1 MSKFL
6 TFQRYRAPETQA
18 ELLQVLCDEGPRAR
32 VLAGGTDVFVAM
44 KEKGLR
50 VECLVDI
57 KRVPEL
63 RGIVSQNGKG
73 LAIGSATTLHEVEAS
88 PAVQKA
94 FPALTYAIGQ
104 IGSLQ
109 VRNRGTL
116 GGNLSNAS
124 PAADSTPALLV
135 LDAQFELVSTAGQ
148 RCVAADTFFLGPG
161 KSVLGSGEIMRRVLI
176 PPMKPG
182 QRAAYIKFGPRRAM
196 DIAVVGVAVSLVLDQ
211 NNKCKEARVA
221 LASVAPVP
229 LRARQTEAALVGE
242 LSDARIK
249 EAAKIAADEAK
260 PIDDVRGS
268 AAYRK
273 HLVQVLVKQAV
284 QQILA
289 EARPAGK

>member
-6 TFQRYRAPETQA
+6 SFQRYRAPETQA

-44 KEKGLR
+44 KEKGLH

-57 KRVPEL
+57 KRVLEL
-63 RGIVSQNGKG
+63 RGIVQQDGKG
-73 LAIGSATTLHEVEAS
+73 VAIGAATTLHEVETS
-88 PAVQKA
+88 PLVQNA
-94 FPALTYAIGQ
+94 FPALSYAVGQ
-104 IGSLQ
+104 IGSVQ

-135 LDAQFELVSTAGQ
+135 LDAQFELVSNTGQ
-148 RCVAADTFFLGPG
+148 RCIPADTFFVGPG
-161 KSVLGSGEIMRRVLI
+161 KSVLGSGEILRRVLI

-196 DIAVVGVAVSLVLDQ
+196 DIAVVGVAVSLVLDK

-221 LASVAPVP
+221 LASVAPIP
-229 LRARQTEAALVGE
+229 LRARQAEAALVGE
-242 LSDARIK
+242 LTDARIK

-273 HLVQVLVKQAV
+273 HLIQVLVKHAV

-289 EARPAGK
+289 QARPAGK

>member
-6 TFQRYRAPETQA
+6 SFQRYRAPATQA
-18 ELLQVLCDEGPRAR
+18 ELWQVLGDEGPHAR

-50 VECLVDI
+50 AECLVDI

-63 RGIVSQNGKG
+63 RGIAPNGKG
-73 LAIGSATTLHEVEAS
+73 LAIGAATSLHEIELS
-88 PAVQKA
+88 PEVSKA
-94 FPALTYAIGQ
+94 YPALSQAVGQ
-104 IGSLQ
+104 IGSVQ

-116 GGNLSNAS
+116 GGNVANAS
-124 PAADSTPALLV
+124 PAADSTPALIV
-135 LDAQFELVSTAGQ
+135 LDAQFELVSSQGE
-148 RCVAADTFFLGPG
+148 RCVPADTFFVGPG
-161 KSVLGSGEIMRRVLI
+161 KSVLGAGEILRRILL
-176 PPMKPG
+176 PPMQAG
-182 QRAAYIKFGPRRAM
+182 QRATYIKFGPRKAM
-196 DIAVVGVAVSLVLDQ
+196 DIAVVGVAVSLVLGKGG
-211 NNKCKEARVA
+211 KCTEARVA

-229 LRARQTEAALVGE
+229 LRARKTEAALIGDLTE
-242 LSDARIK
+242 ARIK
-249 EAAKIAADEAK
+249 EAAAVAGEEAK

-289 EARPAGK
+289 GAG

>member
-88 PAVQKA
+88 PVVQKA

-135 LDAQFELVSTAGQ
+135 LDAQFELVSSAGQ
-148 RCVAADTFFLGPG
+148 RCVPADTFFVGPG
-161 KSVLGSGEIMRRVLI
+161 KSVLSSGEILRRVLI
-176 PPMKPG
+176 SPMKPG

>member
-1 MSKFL
+1 MTRFL
-6 TFQRYRAPETQA
+6 SFERYRAPATQA
-18 ELLQVLCDEGPRAR
+18 ELLQILCDEGPRAR

-63 RGIVSQNGKG
+63 RGIASQNGKG
-73 LAIGSATTLHEVEAS
+73 LAIGAATTLHEVEAS
-88 PAVQKA
+88 PIVQKA
-94 FPALTYAIGQ
+94 FPTLCYAIGQ

-135 LDAQFELVSTAGQ
+135 LDAQFELVSSTGQ
-148 RCVAADTFFLGPG
+148 RCIPADAFFVGPG
-161 KSVLGSGEIMRRVLI
+161 KSVLGSGEILRRILI
-176 PPMKPG
+176 PPVKSG
-182 QRAAYIKFGPRRAM
+182 RRAAYIKFGPRRAM
-196 DIAVVGVAVSLVLDQ
+196 DIAVVGVAVSLVLDK
-211 NNKCKEARVA
+211 NNKCTEARVA

-242 LSDARIK
+242 LTDARIK
-249 EAAKIAADEAK
+249 EAARIAADEAK

-268 AAYRK
+268 ASYRK

-289 EARPAGK
+289 EARPARE